1 MGMVI
6 PLDGPIHGVPLGDG
20 NVRVS
25 VEVPIKG
32 EALLPIPIGD
42 EIVTLRQA
50 IGTHVAWPRNLVI
63 VTNEKPKL
71 KTPNASFKPMLPQ
84 NLYKMPL
91 SVRFLLQFAR
101 TMREE
106 KPLKVA
112 IDSGVFGYEQETY
125 LNKDDIIEFCSMEPL
140 STVCMTIYMRH
151 LWSSLKKDHKD
162 NLYGF
167 ADPSS
172 FSHDSG
178 KRDERSFALSVRL
191 EKSKEQQL
199 IFAPYNFGFHWVMV
213 VINPYSDMVY
223 YLDSLNPVDIDHG
236 LKGVID
242 VALRMFN
249 AQKGRNRKNAI
260 WKIIQCPTQ
269 AGKVEC
275 GYYVMRF
282 MKAIIEDPTILTR
295 SKFNNQSYN
304 QEEIDDV
311 RVEWADLVET
321 LLQDDVE

>member
-1 MGMVI
+1 
-6 PLDGPIHGVPLGDG
+6 
-20 NVRVS
+20 
-25 VEVPIKG
+25 
-32 EALLPIPIGD
+32 
-42 EIVTLRQA
+42 
-50 IGTHVAWPRNLVI
+50 
-63 VTNEKPKL
+63 
-71 KTPNASFKPMLPQ
+71 MLPQ

-91 SVRFLLQFAR
+91 SVRFLLRFAR

-199 IFAPYNFGFHWVMV
+199 IFAPYNFG
-213 VINPYSDMVY
+213 
-223 YLDSLNPVDIDHG
+223 
-236 LKGVID
+236 
-242 VALRMFN
+242 ALRMFN